1 MTSTMT
7 KPKIALYWCASCGGC
22 EEAVI
27 DLGEDLLA
35 VVELVEVAF
44 WPVALDFKRADVE
57 ALDDGELA
65 AAFINGAVR
74 TSEQEEMARLLRRK
88 SAAVIA
94 FGSCAMS
101 GGIPGLANL
110 YESRD
115 ILDAVYREAPSV
127 QNDDGTLPAERS
139 RVPEGELT
147 LPAFS
152 ASVRTLDQVID
163 VDYYLPG
170 CPPPTGLIASAVTAL
185 VEGKLPARGAVLAPD
200 VALCSECPRAATKPD
215 KLLVRA
221 FRRPHQALIDPELCL
236 LAQGLVCL
244 GPATRAGCAAACPGG
259 NMPCTGCMGPTSG
272 VIDYGAKAL
281 SAIASVLDADGEDE
295 IAARVAEIA
304 DPVGTFYRY
313 SLPAS
318 LLHRRVRPAATEEKE
333 EAAP

>member
-1 MTSTMT
+1 M
-7 KPKIALYWCASCGGC
+7 KPKIAFYWCASCGGC
-22 EEAVI
+22 EEAVV

-35 VVELVEVAF
+35 VADLVEVAF

-57 ALDDGELA
+57 ALDDGGLA
-65 AAFINGAVR
+65 AAFINGAVC

-88 SAAVIA
+88 SAVVVA
-94 FGSCAMS
+94 FGSCAMF
-101 GGIPGLANL
+101 GGVPGLANL

-115 ILDAVYREAPSV
+115 ILDLVYHEAPSV
-127 QNDDGTLPAERS
+127 QNDDQTRPAAES
-139 RVPEGELT
+139 QVAEGMLT
-147 LPAFS
+147 LPAFG

-170 CPPPTGLIASAVTAL
+170 CPPPVALIASAVTAL
-185 VEGKLPARGAVLAPD
+185 VEGRLPAKGAVLAPD

-215 KLLVRA
+215 KLLVQA
-221 FRRPHQALIDPELCL
+221 FRRPHQELIDPDRCL

-259 NMPCTGCMGPTSG
+259 NMPCTGCMGPTSS
-272 VIDYGAKAL
+272 VIDFGAKAL
-281 SAIASVLDADGEDE
+281 SAIASVLDVDSEDE
-295 IAARVAEIA
+295 IVSRVAEIA

-318 LLHRRVRPAATEEKE
+318 LLHRRVRPAARDEKE
-333 EAAP
+333 EVAP

>member
-1 MTSTMT
+1 MT
-7 KPKIALYWCASCGGC
+7 KPKIAFYWCASCGGC
-22 EEAVI
+22 EEAVV

-35 VVELVEVAF
+35 IAELVEVAF
-44 WPVALDFKRADVE
+44 WPVALDFKREDVQ

-88 SAAVIA
+88 SAAVVA
-94 FGSCAMS
+94 FGSCAMF
-101 GGIPGLANL
+101 GGVPGLANL

-115 ILDAVYREAPSV
+115 ILDVVFHEAPSV
-127 QNDDGTLPAERS
+127 QNDDGTRPAQQCH
-139 RVPEGELT
+139 VAEGELT
-147 LPAFS
+147 LPAFG
-152 ASVRTLDQVID
+152 ASVRTLGQVID
-163 VDYYLPG
+163 VDYHLPG
-170 CPPPTGLIASAVTAL
+170 CPPPVGLIASAVTAL
-185 VEGKLPARGAVLAPD
+185 VEGKLPGKGAVLAPD

-215 KLLVRA
+215 KLLVQA
-221 FRRPHQALIDPELCL
+221 FRRPHQMVIDPRLCL

-272 VIDYGAKAL
+272 VVDYGAKAL
-281 SAIASVLDADGEDE
+281 SAVASLLDADGEDE

-313 SLPAS
+313 SMPAS
-318 LLHRRVRPAATEEKE
+318 LLHRRVRPETREQEEE
-333 EAAP
+333 VAP